1 MTIQD
6 VLDRV
11 GGSSGKD
18 SARIA
23 AVYRT
28 LIQSEYFKIFGKNIV
43 SKGCTSCYLDALFEI
58 KNVLNLK
65 TNPIMY
71 ELPSGRLI
79 ENESLPVTQTLSKLN
94 LTAELAELHLALNPE
109 AAKKFSNLP
118 SDWVERVRIK
128 REELGMEPDFEVP
141 DGLIIRDT
149 KPRIVQAPD
158 IKELPKAKKA
168 EEPKQEQPAKIV
180 VKKATPR
187 PKKASTK
194 KPIVKQDAK
203 K

>member
-1 MTIQD
+1 MTIQN

-23 AVYRT
+23 AVHKN
-28 LIQSEYFKIFGKNIV
+28 LIQTEYFKLFGKNVV
-43 SKGCTSCYLDALFEI
+43 SKGCDSCYLDALFEI
-58 KNVLNLK
+58 KNKLNLK

-79 ENESLPVTQTLSKLN
+79 ENQSLPVTKTLSKLN
-94 LTAELAELHLALNPE
+94 LTAELAELHLALKPE
-109 AAKKFSNLP
+109 VARKFANLP

-128 REELGMEPDFEVP
+128 REELGMDPDFDVP
-141 DGLIIRDT
+141 DGLTIRDT

-158 IKELPKAKKA
+158 LKKVPEAKKA
-168 EEPKQEQPAKIV
+168 EAPKEEELAKIV
-180 VKKATPR
+180 VKKATTS
-187 PKKASTK
+187 PKRASAK
-194 KPIVKQDAK
+194 KPIVKQNEK